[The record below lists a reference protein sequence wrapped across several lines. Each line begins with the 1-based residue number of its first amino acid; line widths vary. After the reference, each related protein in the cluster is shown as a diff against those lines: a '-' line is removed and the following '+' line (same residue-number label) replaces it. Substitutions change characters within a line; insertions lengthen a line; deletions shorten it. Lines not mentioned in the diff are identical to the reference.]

1 MFCYD
6 GPLQVDGEGNFYGTV
21 INDKVFA
28 RYSSIADEI
37 VVAIRVEKTTQPNEK
52 SRIKTASVAVREIP
66 NLSSLSG
73 QLTKSLALKR
83 LRTLAKDVDFL
94 IIRLP
99 SFIGN
104 ECVRIAN
111 KFNIPYIVEM
121 VGCPWDSLWN
131 YSLKG
136 KLIAPAMFL
145 CTRNSVRKASY
156 VVYVTNHFLQSRY
169 PTNGLS
175 VSCSNVELPSGLSL
189 NERKIDRYR
198 SCLSGE
204 AIVLGTSAA
213 VDVPYKGQDCVLR
226 ALPLLL
232 KAGVDVRYEL
242 AGGGSPDR
250 LARLAEEL
258 GVRDRVCFRGLLPH
272 EDVFSWLNG
281 VDIYIQP
288 SKQEGLP
295 RALLEAMSMSCF
307 CLGSRTGGIPELLEP
322 DCLFSNRKNNHIEIA
337 ESIFRHLNDMDEYA
351 RRNYNTSLDY
361 QKDLIQERRECML
374 KLFRE
379 KEFGQ

>member
-21 INDKVFA
+21 INDRVFA
-28 RYSSIADEI
+28 RYNSIAEEI

-52 SRIKTASVAVREIP
+52 SRIKTASVTVCEIP

-73 QLTKSLALKR
+73 QVTKSSALKK
-83 LRTLAKDVDFL
+83 LRTLAKGVDFL

-104 ECVRIAN
+104 ECIRIADEL
-111 KFNIPYIVEM
+111 NIPYIVEM

-131 YSLKG
+131 YSFKG
-136 KLIAPAMFL
+136 KLVAPAMFL

-156 VVYVTNHFLQSRY
+156 VIYVTNHFLQSRY
-169 PTNGLS
+169 PTDGLS
-175 VSCSNVELPSGLSL
+175 VSCSNVELPSGLPL
-189 NERKIDRYR
+189 NERKIERYC

-204 AIVLGTSAA
+204 TLVLGTSAA
-213 VDVPYKGQDCVLR
+213 VDVPYKGQDCVVR

-232 KAGVDVRYEL
+232 EAGVDVRYEL
-242 AGGGSPDR
+242 AGGGSPER

-258 GVRDRVCFRGLLPH
+258 GVRDRVCFKGLLPH
-272 EDVFSWLNG
+272 QDVFSWLDD

-295 RALLEAMSMSCF
+295 RALLEAMNMSCF
-307 CLGSRTGGIPELLEP
+307 CLGSRTGGIPELLES
-322 DCLFSNRKNNHIEIA
+322 DCLFSNRRNNHVEIA
-337 ESIFRHLNDMDEYA
+337 ESILRHLNNMSEYA
-351 RRNYNTSLDY
+351 RRNYNASLDY
-361 QKDLIQERRECML
+361 RNDLIQERRESML
-374 KLFRE
+374 KLFCE